1 MSTEAAR
8 GHLEE
13 GLVLVD
19 AALAAAESGEWEQ
32 VSELD
37 ARCREAAK
45 AMASEL
51 QGYDPRPLLPELVRL
66 RERHRRLL
74 ALAEDH
80 RDELARASRE
90 SRRGRQGARAYEA
103 NT

>member
-13 GLVLVD
+13 ALVLVD
-19 AALAAAESGEWEQ
+19 EALAAAECGEWEQ

-37 ARCREAAK
+37 ARCRD
-45 AMASEL
+45 ASRAVADAL
-51 QGYDPRPLLPELVRL
+51 QGYDPRPLVNGFVRL

-74 ALAEDH
+74 ELAEEH

-90 SRRGRQGARAYEA
+90 SRRGRQGARAYED